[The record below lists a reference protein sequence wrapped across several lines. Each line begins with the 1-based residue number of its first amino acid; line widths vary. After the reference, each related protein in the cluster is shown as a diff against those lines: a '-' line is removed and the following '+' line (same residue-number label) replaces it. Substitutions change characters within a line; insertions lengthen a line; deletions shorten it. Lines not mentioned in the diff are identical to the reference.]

1 MAYGNKNTLFL
12 HIYIFCCTFAAEI
25 DFTCHMSFF
34 HDLFLTPSVTQSI
47 VLLTMVVCLGLW
59 AGEHL
64 RIKNFS
70 LGITWILF
78 VGIILSSLGISI
90 DPQVSHFAKNFGLI
104 LFVYSIGLQVG
115 PSFSPFGK
123 SGLRLNL
130 LAVAIVIIGC
140 LCTIGLH
147 YLTGIDMSTMAGIMS
162 GAVMN
167 TPSLG
172 AVQQAASDIFGTV
185 SPDIAMGYALAYPLS
200 IVGLILSFE
209 IVRWCC
215 RVNLHR
221 EDERLRHENTSD
233 DEPICVDIRLMIQQ
247 QLTLR
252 ELHDLCP
259 VDPMLVSRV
268 TRQNGTDELVTPNTI
283 FMPNDTVR
291 IISDKRHEKD
301 LQALGVV
308 THYGFDERERS
319 AHLISRRVVVTR
331 IQCNG
336 KRLSSFDIRHRYH
349 ATITRVNRA
358 GVELLATP
366 DLILQLG
373 DRIMVVGDQEDVRHV
388 ADIFGNELKRLDL
401 PNLMPIFFGIF
412 LGVLLGSLPVAIPGL
427 NQPFK
432 LGLAGGSLI
441 VALLIGRFGPYYN
454 MVTFATTSANMMLRQ
469 VGLTLFLA
477 AVGLSVGDSF
487 VPTILNGGYMWILY
501 GFVITMVPL
510 VTIGLLAYKGLKI
523 NYFNVIGLLTG
534 AMTGAPALGYAQSLS
549 SNNDQASVTYAT
561 VYPLTMF
568 LRVMAGQMLVVLF
581 CS

>member
-1 MAYGNKNTLFL
+1 MT
-12 HIYIFCCTFAAEI
+12 
-25 DFTCHMSFF
+25 FF

-47 VLLTMVVCLGLW
+47 VLLTLVVCLGLW

-78 VGIILSSLGISI
+78 VGIIFSSFGISI

-130 LAVAIVIIGC
+130 LAVAIVLLGC
-140 LCTIGLH
+140 ACTIGLH

-172 AVQQAASDIFGTV
+172 AVQQTASDLLGTV
-185 SPDIAMGYALAYPLS
+185 SPDIAMGYALAYPFS

-209 IVRWCC
+209 LIRFFC
-215 RVNLHR
+215 RVNLRR
-221 EDERLRHENTSD
+221 EEESLRQEHVSD
-233 DEPICVDIRLMIQQ
+233 DDPICVDIRLSVANAI
-247 QLTLR
+247 TLSD
-252 ELHDLCP
+252 LHQLCP
-259 VDPMLVSRV
+259 IANMLVSRV
-268 TRQNGTDELVTPNTI
+268 TRVDGNDELVDASTVLY
-283 FMPNDTVR
+283 PNDIIR
-291 IISDKRHEKD
+291 IVSDKRHEKD
-301 LQALGVV
+301 LQVLGEV
-308 THYGFDERERS
+308 THFGFRGRERS
-319 AHLISRRVVVTR
+319 DHLISRRVVVTR
-331 IQCNG
+331 TECNG
-336 KRLSSFDIRHRYH
+336 KRLSTFDVRHRYH
-349 ATITRVNRA
+349 ATITRINRA

-366 DLILQLG
+366 DFILQLG
-373 DRIMVVGDQEDVRHV
+373 DRIMVVGDRDDVRQV
-388 ADIFGNELKRLDL
+388 AEIFGNELKRLDL

-412 LGVLLGSLPVAIPGL
+412 LGVLLGSLPVAIPGM
-427 NQPFK
+427 NQSFK

-477 AVGLSVGDSF
+477 AVGLSVGDGF
-487 VPTILNGGYMWILY
+487 VRTIVGGGYMWVIY
-501 GFVITMVPL
+501 GALITMLPL
-510 VTIGLLAYKGLKI
+510 VVVGFIAYKGMKI
-523 NYFNVIGLLTG
+523 NFFKVVGLLIG
-534 AMTGAPALGYAQSLS
+534 AMTGAPALGYAESLS
-549 SNNDQASVTYAT
+549 SHNDQASVTYAT

-568 LRVMAGQMLVVLF
+568 LRVMAGQLLVVFF

>member
-1 MAYGNKNTLFL
+1 MT
-12 HIYIFCCTFAAEI
+12 
-25 DFTCHMSFF
+25 FF

-47 VLLTMVVCLGLW
+47 VLLTLVVCLGLW

-78 VGIILSSLGISI
+78 VGIIFSSFGISI

-115 PSFSPFGK
+115 PSFSPFGR

-130 LAVAIVIIGC
+130 LAVAIVLLGC
-140 LCTIGLH
+140 ACTIGLH

-172 AVQQAASDIFGTV
+172 AVQQTASDLLGTV
-185 SPDIAMGYALAYPLS
+185 SPDIAMGYALAYPFS

-209 IVRWCC
+209 LIRFFC
-215 RVNLHR
+215 RVNLR
-221 EDERLRHENTSD
+221 KEEESLRQEHVSD
-233 DEPICVDIRLMIQQ
+233 DDPICVDIRLSVANTI
-247 QLTLR
+247 TLSD
-252 ELHDLCP
+252 LHQLCP
-259 VDPMLVSRV
+259 IANMLVSRV
-268 TRQNGTDELVTPNTI
+268 TRVDGNDELVDASTVLY
-283 FMPNDTVR
+283 PNDIIR
-291 IISDKRHEKD
+291 IVSDKRHEKD
-301 LQALGVV
+301 LQVLGEV
-308 THYGFDERERS
+308 THFGFRGRERS
-319 AHLISRRVVVTR
+319 DHLISRRVVVTR
-331 IQCNG
+331 TECNG
-336 KRLSSFDIRHRYH
+336 KRLSTFDVRHRYH
-349 ATITRVNRA
+349 ATITRINRA

-366 DLILQLG
+366 DFILQLG
-373 DRIMVVGDQEDVRHV
+373 DRIMVVGDRDDVRQV
-388 ADIFGNELKRLDL
+388 AEIFGNELKRLDL

-412 LGVLLGSLPVAIPGL
+412 LGVLLGSLPVAIPGM
-427 NQPFK
+427 NQSFK

-469 VGLTLFLA
+469 VGLTMFLA
-477 AVGLSVGDSF
+477 AVGLSVGDGF
-487 VPTILNGGYMWILY
+487 VPMIINGGYMWIVY
-501 GFVITMVPL
+501 GFAITMIPL
-510 VTIGLLAYKGLKI
+510 LIVGFIAYKGMKI
-523 NYFNVIGLLTG
+523 NFFKVAGLLIG
-534 AMTGAPALGYAQSLS
+534 AMTGAPALGYAESLS
-549 SNNDQASVTYAT
+549 SHNDQASVTYAT

-568 LRVMAGQMLVVLF
+568 LRVMAGQMLVVFF

>member
-1 MAYGNKNTLFL
+1 MT
-12 HIYIFCCTFAAEI
+12 
-25 DFTCHMSFF
+25 FF

-47 VLLTMVVCLGLW
+47 VLLTLVVCLGLW

-70 LGITWILF
+70 LGITWKLF
-78 VGIILSSLGISI
+78 VGIIFSSFGISI

-115 PSFSPFGK
+115 PSFSPFSK

-130 LAVAIVIIGC
+130 LAVAIVLLGC
-140 LCTIGLH
+140 ACTIGLH

-172 AVQQAASDIFGTV
+172 AVQQTASDLLGTV
-185 SPDIAMGYALAYPLS
+185 SPDIAMGYALAYPFS

-209 IVRWCC
+209 LIRFFC
-215 RVNLHR
+215 RVNLR
-221 EDERLRHENTSD
+221 KEEESLRQEHVSD
-233 DEPICVDIRLMIQQ
+233 DDPICVDIRLSVANAI
-247 QLTLR
+247 TLSD
-252 ELHDLCP
+252 LHQLCP
-259 VDPMLVSRV
+259 IANMLVSRV
-268 TRQNGTDELVTPNTI
+268 TRVDGNDELVDASTVLY
-283 FMPNDTVR
+283 PNDIIR
-291 IISDKRHEKD
+291 IVSDKRHEKD
-301 LQALGVV
+301 LQVLGEV
-308 THYGFDERERS
+308 THFGFRGRERS
-319 AHLISRRVVVTR
+319 DHLISRRVVVTR
-331 IQCNG
+331 TECNG
-336 KRLSSFDIRHRYH
+336 KRLSTFDVRHRYH
-349 ATITRVNRA
+349 ATITRINRA

-366 DLILQLG
+366 DFILQLG
-373 DRIMVVGDQEDVRHV
+373 DRIMVVGDRDDVRHV
-388 ADIFGNELKRLDL
+388 AEIFGNELKRLDL

-412 LGVLLGSLPVAIPGL
+412 LGVLLGSLPVAIPGM
-427 NQPFK
+427 NQSFK

-477 AVGLSVGDSF
+477 AVGLSVGDGF
-487 VPTILNGGYMWILY
+487 VSTIVGGGYMWVIY
-501 GFVITMVPL
+501 GALITMLPL
-510 VTIGLLAYKGLKI
+510 VVVGFIAYKGMKI
-523 NYFNVIGLLTG
+523 NFFKVVGLLIG
-534 AMTGAPALGYAQSLS
+534 AMTGAPALGYAESLS
-549 SNNDQASVTYAT
+549 SHNDQASVTYAT

-568 LRVMAGQMLVVLF
+568 LRVMAGQLLVVFF

>member
-1 MAYGNKNTLFL
+1 MT
-12 HIYIFCCTFAAEI
+12 
-25 DFTCHMSFF
+25 FF

-47 VLLTMVVCLGLW
+47 VLLTLVVCLGLW

-64 RIKNFS
+64 RIKKFS

-78 VGIILSSLGISI
+78 VGIIFSSFGISI

-130 LAVAIVIIGC
+130 LAVAIVLLGC
-140 LCTIGLH
+140 ACTIGLH

-172 AVQQAASDIFGTV
+172 AVQQTASDLLGTV
-185 SPDIAMGYALAYPLS
+185 SPDIAMGYALAYPFS

-209 IVRWCC
+209 LIRFFC
-215 RVNLHR
+215 RVNLR
-221 EDERLRHENTSD
+221 KEEESLRQEHVSD
-233 DEPICVDIRLMIQQ
+233 DDPICVDIRLSVANAV
-247 QLTLR
+247 TLSD
-252 ELHDLCP
+252 LHQLCP
-259 VDPMLVSRV
+259 IANMLVSRV
-268 TRQNGTDELVTPNTI
+268 TRVDGNDELVDASTVLY
-283 FMPNDTVR
+283 PNDIIR
-291 IISDKRHEKD
+291 IVSDKRHEKD
-301 LQALGVV
+301 LQVLGEV
-308 THYGFDERERS
+308 THFGFRGRERS
-319 AHLISRRVVVTR
+319 DHLISRRVVVTR
-331 IQCNG
+331 TECNG
-336 KRLSSFDIRHRYH
+336 KRLSTFDVRHRYH
-349 ATITRVNRA
+349 ATITRINRA

-366 DLILQLG
+366 DFILQLG
-373 DRIMVVGDQEDVRHV
+373 DRIMVVGDRDDVRQV
-388 ADIFGNELKRLDL
+388 AEIFGNELKRLDL

-412 LGVLLGSLPVAIPGL
+412 LGVLLGSLPVAIPGM
-427 NQPFK
+427 NQSFK

-477 AVGLSVGDSF
+477 AVGLSVGDGF
-487 VPTILNGGYMWILY
+487 VSTIVGGGYMWVIY
-501 GFVITMVPL
+501 GALITMLPL
-510 VTIGLLAYKGLKI
+510 VVVGFIAYKGMKI
-523 NYFNVIGLLTG
+523 NFFKVVGLLIG
-534 AMTGAPALGYAQSLS
+534 AMTGAPALGYAESLS
-549 SNNDQASVTYAT
+549 SHNDQASVTYAT

-568 LRVMAGQMLVVLF
+568 LRVMAGQMLVVFF

>member
-1 MAYGNKNTLFL
+1 MT
-12 HIYIFCCTFAAEI
+12 
-25 DFTCHMSFF
+25 FF

-47 VLLTMVVCLGLW
+47 VLLTLVVCLGLW

-78 VGIILSSLGISI
+78 VGIIFSSFGISI

-130 LAVAIVIIGC
+130 LAVAIVLLGC
-140 LCTIGLH
+140 ACTIGLH
-147 YLTGIDMSTMAGIMS
+147 YLTGVDMSTMAGIMS

-172 AVQQAASDIFGTV
+172 AVQQTASDLLGTV
-185 SPDIAMGYALAYPLS
+185 SPDIAMGYALAYPFS

-209 IVRWCC
+209 LIRFFC
-215 RVNLHR
+215 RVNLR
-221 EDERLRHENTSD
+221 KEEESLRQEHVSD
-233 DEPICVDIRLMIQQ
+233 DDPICVDIRLSVANAI
-247 QLTLR
+247 TLSD
-252 ELHDLCP
+252 LHQLCP
-259 VDPMLVSRV
+259 IDNMLVSRV
-268 TRQNGTDELVTPNTI
+268 TRVDGNDELVDASTVLY
-283 FMPNDTVR
+283 PNDIIR
-291 IISDKRHEKD
+291 IVSDKRHEKD
-301 LQALGVV
+301 LQVLGEV
-308 THYGFDERERS
+308 THFGFRGRERS
-319 AHLISRRVVVTR
+319 DHLISRRVVVTR
-331 IQCNG
+331 TECNG
-336 KRLSSFDIRHRYH
+336 KRLSTFDVRHRYH
-349 ATITRVNRA
+349 ATITRINRA

-366 DLILQLG
+366 DFILQLG
-373 DRIMVVGDQEDVRHV
+373 DRIMVVGDRDDVRQV
-388 ADIFGNELKRLDL
+388 AEIFGNELKRLDL

-412 LGVLLGSLPVAIPGL
+412 LGVLLGSLPVAIPGM
-427 NQPFK
+427 NQSFK

-477 AVGLSVGDSF
+477 AVGLSVGDGF
-487 VPTILNGGYMWILY
+487 VSTIVGGGYMWVIY
-501 GFVITMVPL
+501 GALITMLPL
-510 VTIGLLAYKGLKI
+510 VVVGFIAYKGMKI
-523 NYFNVIGLLTG
+523 NFFKVVGLLIG
-534 AMTGAPALGYAQSLS
+534 AMTGAPALGYAESLS
-549 SNNDQASVTYAT
+549 SHNDQASVTYAT

-568 LRVMAGQMLVVLF
+568 LRVMAGQMLVVFF

>member
-1 MAYGNKNTLFL
+1 
-12 HIYIFCCTFAAEI
+12 
-25 DFTCHMSFF
+25 MSFF
-34 HDLFLTPSVTQSI
+34 ENIFLAPSVTQSI
-47 VLLTMVVCLGLW
+47 VLLTLVVCLGLW

-78 VGIILSSLGISI
+78 VGIIFSSLGIAI
-90 DPQVSHFAKNFGLI
+90 DPQVSVFAKNFGLI

-130 LAVAIVIIGC
+130 LSVAIVLLGC
-140 LCTIGLH
+140 VCTIGLH

-172 AVQQAASDIFGTV
+172 AVQQAAQDIFGSV

-200 IVGLILSFE
+200 IVGLIFSFE
-209 IVRWCC
+209 IVRFCC
-215 RVNLHR
+215 HVNLNK
-221 EDERLRHENTSD
+221 EDEALRAENASD
-233 DEPICVDIRLMIQQ
+233 DEPICVDIRLSIDRV
-247 QLTLR
+247 LTLR
-252 ELHDLCP
+252 ELHDVCP

-268 TRQNGTDELVTPNTI
+268 IRRDGTDELVMPDTI
-283 FMPNDTVR
+283 FYPEDTIR

-301 LQALGVV
+301 LQVLGEV
-308 THYGFDERERS
+308 THYGFRGPERS

-331 IQCNG
+331 TQCNG

-358 GVELLATP
+358 GIELLATP
-366 DLILQLG
+366 DLVLQLG
-373 DRIMVVGDQEDVRHV
+373 DRIMVVGDRDDVRHV

-412 LGVLLGSLPVAIPGL
+412 LGVLLGSLPIAIPGMNL
-427 NQPFK
+427 PFK

-510 VTIGLLAYKGLKI
+510 VSVGLFAYKWLKI
-523 NYFNVIGLLTG
+523 NYFKVIGLLTG

-549 SNNDQASVTYAT
+549 DKNDQASVTYAT

-568 LRVMAGQMLVVLF
+568 LRVMAGQLLVVLF
-581 CS
+581 

>member
-1 MAYGNKNTLFL
+1 
-12 HIYIFCCTFAAEI
+12 
-25 DFTCHMSFF
+25 MSFF
-34 HDLFLTPSVTQSI
+34 HDLFIAPSVTQSI
-47 VLLTMVVCLGLW
+47 VMLTMVVCLGLW

-90 DPQVSHFAKNFGLI
+90 DSQVSHFAKNFGLI

-130 LAVAIVIIGC
+130 LAVAIVLLGC
-140 LCTIGLH
+140 GITIALH
-147 YLTGIDMSTMAGIMS
+147 YLTKVDMSTMAGIMS

-172 AVQQAASDIFGTV
+172 AVQQTASDLLGVV

-209 IVRWCC
+209 LIRYCC
-215 RVNLHR
+215 RINLR
-221 EDERLRHENTSD
+221 KEEDGLRQEHVSD
-233 DEPICVDIRLMIQQ
+233 DDPICIDIRLNIDKSI
-247 QLTLR
+247 TLK
-252 ELHDLCP
+252 ELYELCP
-259 VDPMLVSRV
+259 VKPMLVSRV
-268 TRQNGTDELVTPNTI
+268 TRFDGKDELVDSTTVLY
-283 FMPNDTVR
+283 PNDVVR
-291 IISDKRHEKD
+291 IVSDKRHEKD
-301 LQALGVV
+301 LQILGAI
-308 THYGFDERERS
+308 THYGFHGRERS
-319 AHLISRRVVVTR
+319 NHLISRRVVVTR
-331 IQCNG
+331 TECNG
-336 KRLSSFDIRHRYH
+336 KRLSTFDVRHRYH
-349 ATITRVNRA
+349 ATITRINRA

-366 DLILQLG
+366 DFVLQLG
-373 DRIMVVGDQEDVRHV
+373 DRIMVVGDRDDVRNV

-412 LGVLLGSLPVAIPGL
+412 MGVLLGSLPIAIPGM
-427 NQPFK
+427 NQSFK

-477 AVGLSVGDSF
+477 AVGLSVGDGF
-487 VPTILNGGYMWILY
+487 VSTILEGGYMWVIY
-501 GFVITMVPL
+501 GVLITMIPL
-510 VTIGLLAYKGLKI
+510 VVIGLVAYKVMKI
-523 NYFNVIGLLTG
+523 NYFKMVGLLIG
-534 AMTGAPALGYAQSLS
+534 AMTGAPALGYAESLS
-549 SNNDQASVTYAT
+549 SHNDQASVTYAT

-568 LRVMAGQMLVVLF
+568 LRVMAGQLLIIFF
-581 CS
+581 C